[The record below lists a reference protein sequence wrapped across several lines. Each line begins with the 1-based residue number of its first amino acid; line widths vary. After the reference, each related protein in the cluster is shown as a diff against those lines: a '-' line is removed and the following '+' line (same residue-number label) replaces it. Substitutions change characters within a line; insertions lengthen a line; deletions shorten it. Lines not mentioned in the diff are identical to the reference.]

1 MSMSP
6 NIEVY
11 KAFVDV
17 FKGYLDTALTANI
30 WFYAVTGAI
39 VTYYLSNRE
48 KKDYLKFSLLL
59 PFLLGV
65 LIVYISWK
73 GIGQSYLIERMM
85 LKDAGGDIQLFE
97 VPAVNILVNFLKA
110 SISLILFV
118 CLCLIVLFLERPK
131 FLFRNRRGGK

>member
-1 MSMSP
+1 MNP
-6 NIEVY
+6 NMEVY

-30 WFYAVTGAI
+30 WFYAVAGAI

-48 KKDYLKFSLLL
+48 KKDYLKYSLLL

-65 LIVYISWK
+65 LIVFISWK
-73 GIGQSYLIERMM
+73 GIGQSYLIERIM

-97 VPAVNILVNFLKA
+97 VPAVNILVNFLRA
-110 SISLILFV
+110 SITLIIFV
-118 CLCLIVLFLERPK
+118 CVCLVILFLERPK